1 MAAASDGPL
10 KWSDRSTW
18 KSQAFGGN
26 GNSMPRWEPFICWSV
41 DLRSPSMLGCPPV
54 VPKPPKSLR
63 PPPRASGRP
72 RALDPQ
78 WRGHLQATLEERGA
92 DEPDGPSRSRLRS
105 TANSRSLDV
114 DEQAAAGAGAQAGMP
129 ATGSLQSM
137 RGAARATFA
146 IPF

>member
-1 MAAASDGPL
+1 
-10 KWSDRSTW
+10 
-18 KSQAFGGN
+18 
-26 GNSMPRWEPFICWSV
+26 
-41 DLRSPSMLGCPPV
+41 
-54 VPKPPKSLR
+54 
-63 PPPRASGRP
+63 
-72 RALDPQ
+72 
-78 WRGHLQATLEERGA
+78 
-92 DEPDGPSRSRLRS
+92 LRS